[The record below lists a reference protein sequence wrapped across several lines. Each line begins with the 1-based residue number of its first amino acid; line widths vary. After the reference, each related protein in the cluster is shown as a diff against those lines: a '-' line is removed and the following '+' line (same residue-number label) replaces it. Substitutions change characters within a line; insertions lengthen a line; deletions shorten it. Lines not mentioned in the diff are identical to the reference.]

1 MVKIFGV
8 RKEDE
13 VYYQGAFWIV
23 GDSVRD
29 IKRGNFEIVG
39 IQITS
44 DYKGNY
50 LEAIPSKSGLT
61 HKSLWSR
68 QFKWKINPEVDYD
81 YYPRGRVS
89 IHNGHAW
96 INLHSLFNQPDVI
109 DTVVEMYNLHKLDLD
124 LDLKDTY
131 QGSHYDFGLE

>member
-1 MVKIFGV
+1 MAKILGV

-23 GDSVRD
+23 GDSVRN
-29 IKRGNFEIVG
+29 IKRGNFDIIG
-39 IQITS
+39 IQLAS

-50 LEAIPSKSGLT
+50 LESVPSKSGLT
-61 HKSLWSR
+61 HKNLWNR
-68 QFKWKINPEVDYD
+68 QFKQRINPDVDYD
-81 YYPRGRVS
+81 YYPRGRVC
-89 IHNGHAW
+89 IHNGHVY
-96 INLHSLFNQPDVI
+96 INLHSLFNQPDII
-109 DTVVEMYNLHKLDLD
+109 DTVVDMYNLHKLDLD

>member
-61 HKSLWSR
+61 HKSLWNR
-68 QFKWKINPEVDYD
+68 QFKWKINPKVDYD
-81 YYPRGRVS
+81 YYPRGRVF
-89 IHNGHAW
+89 IHNGHVW

>member
-1 MVKIFGV
+1 MVEIFGV

-23 GDSVRD
+23 GDSVRH

-39 IQITS
+39 LQIAS

-50 LEAIPSKSGLT
+50 LESIPSKSGLT
-61 HKSLWSR
+61 HKSLWNL

-89 IHNGHAW
+89 IHNGHVW
-96 INLHSLFNQPDVI
+96 INLHSLFNQPDVV
-109 DTVVEMYNLHKLDLD
+109 DTVVEIYNLHKLDLD